1 MRAHDY
7 EFVLDRKTN
16 FVLLHIIM
24 RRCIDLVRKLIVTID
39 GKLEKEMSEY
49 PEADWAEITKKAIRE
64 YICCREICKIYCA
77 PIERAMSQ
85 EK

>member
-1 MRAHDY
+1 MW
-7 EFVLDRKTN
+7 
-16 FVLLHIIM
+16 
-24 RRCIDLVRKLIVTID
+24 RCIDLVRKIIVTIA
-39 GKLEKEMSEY
+39 GELKKEMSGY

-64 YICCREICKIYCA
+64 YIRCREICKIYCA